1 MTRPR
6 TNSVTIACAL
16 LLATATHAH
25 QLAPTTDGRAPR
37 GASGSIEITSV
48 GVPIRAKPA
57 SDTTA
62 PILVRVTPL
71 TSDRYRIEYLGLVS
85 GHYDLA
91 PYIEQVDGRA
101 ATTLGT
107 IEVDVFTQLPPNA
120 PTDVFGLD
128 APTFG
133 ISAYYRMILASVV
146 AAWLVIPI
154 VILIRRA
161 LRAKPV
167 VMVTIEPKA
176 PTTADLLFN
185 AVDAARAR
193 ELSIDER
200 GRLELLLLQVLR
212 ADNPHADLALV
223 MTELR
228 TDARTMSVVRAVER
242 WLHAASEGERATALN
257 AIDALRSTRPAT
269 SSVSSAS

>member
-6 TNSVTIACAL
+6 INSATIACAL

-25 QLAPTTDGRAPR
+25 QVAPTTDGRAPR

-71 TSDRYRIEYLGLVS
+71 TADRYRIEYLGLVS

-133 ISAYYRMILASVV
+133 ISAYYRMILAICSSTQST
-146 AAWLVIPI
+146 P
-154 VILIRRA
+154 
-161 LRAKPV
+161 
-167 VMVTIEPKA
+167 
-176 PTTADLLFN
+176 
-185 AVDAARAR
+185 RAR
-193 ELSIDER
+193 
-200 GRLELLLLQVLR
+200 V
-212 ADNPHADLALV
+212 
-223 MTELR
+223 
-228 TDARTMSVVRAVER
+228 
-242 WLHAASEGERATALN
+242 
-257 AIDALRSTRPAT
+257 
-269 SSVSSAS
+269 SSVSMNAVASNCFSCKCYVPTIRTLISRLR